1 MTRFNKSKTKKT
13 ITKYRQ
19 NKKFETIYGTKSLD
33 QIQKDIKNNTTELN
47 ENIYYCIECSRNLNT
62 ERDFMAH
69 KKTTTHKRRV
79 KMLKEIQHTQKDAEM
94 AAGLYYCG
102 NGRIFFLK
110 SILTYKTRFLSPKN
124 KNLLQ
129 ARLMHQQRLRHEKGN
144 FEMIPRMFHSSNQLV
159 FRARLILRRFEIE
172 FLYLLPV
179 SRINILIKILFKL
192 SKLSISPAQQN
203 TIIERMNYIKN
214 FFCKES
220 GKFIPSNLVMKTP
233 AYFEKYEIGNNNDLL
248 ELSENLLH
256 KKSRLFVDK
265 TEDLMELADSKIEKE
280 MPNQLEY
287 DEKSDEKFILK
298 LERFYHIF
306 IKIKELQDWIRE

>member
-94 AAGLYYCG
+94 AA
-102 NGRIFFLK
+102 
-110 SILTYKTRFLSPKN
+110 
-124 KNLLQ
+124 
-129 ARLMHQQRLRHEKGN
+129 
-144 FEMIPRMFHSSNQLV
+144 
-159 FRARLILRRFEIE
+159 
-172 FLYLLPV
+172 
-179 SRINILIKILFKL
+179 
-192 SKLSISPAQQN
+192 
-203 TIIERMNYIKN
+203 
-214 FFCKES
+214 
-220 GKFIPSNLVMKTP
+220 
-233 AYFEKYEIGNNNDLL
+233 
-248 ELSENLLH
+248 
-256 KKSRLFVDK
+256 
-265 TEDLMELADSKIEKE
+265 DLMELADSKIEKE

-287 DEKSDEKFILK
+287 DEKSDEKVMLK
-298 LERFYHIF
+298 LERIYHIF